1 MSLSFS
7 LKYILIIFASI
18 FFIFISISGVL
29 FFILKHDYIY
39 EYNLNFYPITERTS
53 LEIEEIREINS
64 RIKNYFFDETEFLE
78 VSIFNEK
85 EIYHM
90 KDVKDIINNLFLYGK
105 LSSVVF
111 VIITLICV
119 KKYKVRIY
127 SVFKAS
133 SIVYS
138 VMLLALA
145 IGFLISFN
153 KLFIIFHEIAFSND
167 LWKLNIN
174 EDYLL
179 MMYPENFFRD
189 IALLILI
196 FSISINFFLFF
207 AFKSL
212 KK

>member
-1 MSLSFS
+1 MPLSFS
-7 LKYILIIFASI
+7 LKYILIILASI

-64 RIKNYFFDETEFLE
+64 QIKNYFFDETEFLE

-111 VIITLICV
+111 VIISLICV

-138 VMLLALA
+138 AILLALA

-196 FSISINFFLFF
+196 FSICINFFLFF

>member
-1 MSLSFS
+1 MTLSFS
-7 LKYILIIFASI
+7 IKYILIILASI
-18 FFIFISISGVL
+18 FFIFISVTGVL
-29 FFILKHDYIY
+29 FLILKYDYIY

-64 RIKNYFFDETEFLE
+64 MIQNYFFDESEFIE

-90 KDVKDIINNLFLYGK
+90 KDVKDIINSLFFYGK
-105 LSSVVF
+105 LSSILF
-111 VIITLICV
+111 AIITLLCV
-119 KKYKVRIY
+119 KRFSVKIN
-127 SVFKAS
+127 SVFKTS
-133 SIVYS
+133 SIIYS
-138 VMLLALA
+138 AILVLLAL
-145 IGFLISFN
+145 GFLISFN
-153 KLFIIFHEIAFSND
+153 KLFIVFHEIAFSND

-196 FSISINFFLFF
+196 FSISVNFFLFF

>member
-1 MSLSFS
+1 MPLSFS
-7 LKYILIIFASI
+7 FKYILIILASI

-64 RIKNYFFDETEFLE
+64 QIKNYFFDETEFLE

-111 VIITLICV
+111 VIITLICI
-119 KKYKVRIY
+119 KK
-127 SVFKAS
+127 
-133 SIVYS
+133 
-138 VMLLALA
+138 
-145 IGFLISFN
+145 
-153 KLFIIFHEIAFSND
+153 
-167 LWKLNIN
+167 
-174 EDYLL
+174 
-179 MMYPENFFRD
+179 
-189 IALLILI
+189 
-196 FSISINFFLFF
+196 
-207 AFKSL
+207 
-212 KK
+212 

>member
-1 MSLSFS
+1 MPLSFS

-64 RIKNYFFDETEFLE
+64 QIKNYFFDKTEFLE

-138 VMLLALA
+138 AMLLAFA

>member
-1 MSLSFS
+1 MPLSFS
-7 LKYILIIFASI
+7 LKYILIILASI

-64 RIKNYFFDETEFLE
+64 QIKNYFFDETEFLE

-111 VIITLICV
+111 VIISLIWV
-119 KKYKVRIY
+119 KSTK
-127 SVFKAS
+127 
-133 SIVYS
+133 
-138 VMLLALA
+138 
-145 IGFLISFN
+145 
-153 KLFIIFHEIAFSND
+153 
-167 LWKLNIN
+167 
-174 EDYLL
+174 
-179 MMYPENFFRD
+179 
-189 IALLILI
+189 
-196 FSISINFFLFF
+196 
-207 AFKSL
+207 
-212 KK
+212 

>member
-1 MSLSFS
+1 MPLSFS
-7 LKYILIIFASI
+7 LKYILIILASV

-29 FFILKHDYIY
+29 FFIIKHDYIY
-39 EYNLNFYPITERTS
+39 EYNLNSYPITERTS
-53 LEIEEIREINS
+53 LEIEEIREINTQ
-64 RIKNYFFDETEFLE
+64 IKNYFFDETEFLE

-111 VIITLICV
+111 VIISLICV

-138 VMLLALA
+138 AILLALA

>member
-1 MSLSFS
+1 MPLSFS
-7 LKYILIIFASI
+7 LKYILIILASI

-53 LEIEEIREINS
+53 LEIEEVREINS
-64 RIKNYFFDETEFLE
+64 QIKNYFFDETEFLE
-78 VSIFNEK
+78 VSIFYEK

-111 VIITLICV
+111 VIIALICV
-119 KKYKVRIY
+119 KKHKVRIY

-138 VMLLALA
+138 AVLLALA

-207 AFKSL
+207 ALKSL

>member
-1 MSLSFS
+1 MTLSFS
-7 LKYILIIFASI
+7 IKYILIILASI
-18 FFIFISISGVL
+18 FFIFISVTGVL
-29 FFILKHDYIY
+29 FLILKYDYIY

-64 RIKNYFFDETEFLE
+64 MIQNYFFDESEFIE

-90 KDVKDIINNLFLYGK
+90 KDVKDIINSLFLYGK
-105 LSSVVF
+105 LSSILF
-111 VIITLICV
+111 VIITLLCV
-119 KKYKVRIY
+119 KRFSVKIN
-127 SVFKAS
+127 SVFKTS
-133 SIVYS
+133 SIIYS
-138 VMLLALA
+138 AILVLLAL
-145 IGFLISFN
+145 GFLISFN
-153 KLFIIFHEIAFSND
+153 KLFIVFHEIAFSND

-196 FSISINFFLFF
+196 FSISVNFFLFF

>member
-1 MSLSFS
+1 MPLSFS
-7 LKYILIIFASI
+7 LKYILIILASI

-64 RIKNYFFDETEFLE
+64 QIKNYFFDETEFLE

-111 VIITLICV
+111 VIISLICV

-138 VMLLALA
+138 AILLALA

-212 KK
+212 KE

>member
-1 MSLSFS
+1 MPLSFS
-7 LKYILIIFASI
+7 LKYILIILASI

-64 RIKNYFFDETEFLE
+64 QIKNYFFDETEFLE

-105 LSSVVF
+105 FSSVVF
-111 VIITLICV
+111 VIIVLICV

-138 VMLLALA
+138 AVLLALA

>member
-1 MSLSFS
+1 MPLSFS
-7 LKYILIIFASI
+7 LKYILIILASI

-39 EYNLNFYPITERTS
+39 EYNLNFYPIIERTS

-64 RIKNYFFDETEFLE
+64 QIKNYFFDETEFLE

-138 VMLLALA
+138 SVLLALA

>member
-1 MSLSFS
+1 MPLSFS
-7 LKYILIIFASI
+7 FKYILIILASI

-53 LEIEEIREINS
+53 LEIEEVREINS
-64 RIKNYFFDETEFLE
+64 QIKNYFFDETEFLE

-111 VIITLICV
+111 VIIALICV

-138 VMLLALA
+138 AMLLALA

-196 FSISINFFLFF
+196 LSIGINFFLFF

>member
-1 MSLSFS
+1 MPLSFS
-7 LKYILIIFASI
+7 FKYILIILASI

-64 RIKNYFFDETEFLE
+64 QIKNYFFDETEFLE

-111 VIITLICV
+111 VIITLICI

-138 VMLLALA
+138 VMLLVLA

-196 FSISINFFLFF
+196 LSIGINFFIFF

>member
-1 MSLSFS
+1 MPLSFS
-7 LKYILIIFASI
+7 LKYILIILASI

-64 RIKNYFFDETEFLE
+64 QIKNYFFDETEFLE

-111 VIITLICV
+111 VIIVLICV
-119 KKYKVRIY
+119 KKHKVRIY

-138 VMLLALA
+138 AVLLALA

-153 KLFIIFHEIAFSND
+153 KLFIIFHELAFSND

>member
-1 MSLSFS
+1 MPLSFS
-7 LKYILIIFASI
+7 LKYILIILASI

-39 EYNLNFYPITERTS
+39 QYNLNFYPITERTS

-64 RIKNYFFDETEFLE
+64 QIKNYFFDETEFLE

-138 VMLLALA
+138 AMLLALA

>member
-1 MSLSFS
+1 MPLSFS

-64 RIKNYFFDETEFLE
+64 QIKNYFFDETEFLE

-138 VMLLALA
+138 AILLALA

-196 FSISINFFLFF
+196 FSICINFFLFF

>member
-1 MSLSFS
+1 MPLSFS
-7 LKYILIIFASI
+7 LKYILIILASI

-53 LEIEEIREINS
+53 LEIEEVREINS
-64 RIKNYFFDETEFLE
+64 QIKNYFFDETEFLE

-105 LSSVVF
+105 LLSVVF
-111 VIITLICV
+111 VIISLICV
-119 KKYKVRIY
+119 KKHKVRIY

-138 VMLLALA
+138 AMLLALA

-196 FSISINFFLFF
+196 FSIGINFFLFL

>member
-1 MSLSFS
+1 MPLSFS
-7 LKYILIIFASI
+7 LKYILIILASI
-18 FFIFISISGVL
+18 FFISISISGVL

-64 RIKNYFFDETEFLE
+64 QIKNYFFDETEFLE

-111 VIITLICV
+111 VIIALICV

-138 VMLLALA
+138 AVLLALA

-196 FSISINFFLFF
+196 LSIGINFFLFF

>member
-1 MSLSFS
+1 MPLSFS
-7 LKYILIIFASI
+7 LKYILIILASI

-53 LEIEEIREINS
+53 LEIEEVREINS
-64 RIKNYFFDETEFLE
+64 QIKNYFFDETEFLE

-111 VIITLICV
+111 VIISLICV

-138 VMLLALA
+138 AILLALA

-196 FSISINFFLFF
+196 FSICINFFLFF

>member
-1 MSLSFS
+1 MPLSFS
-7 LKYILIIFASI
+7 LKYILIILASI

-64 RIKNYFFDETEFLE
+64 RIKNYFFDKTEFLE

>member
-7 LKYILIIFASI
+7 LKYILIILASI

-39 EYNLNFYPITERTS
+39 EYNLNSYPITERTS
-53 LEIEEIREINS
+53 LEIEEIREINTQ
-64 RIKNYFFDETEFLE
+64 IKNYFFDETEFLE

-111 VIITLICV
+111 VIISLICV

-138 VMLLALA
+138 AILLVLA

>member
-1 MSLSFS
+1 MPLSFS
-7 LKYILIIFASI
+7 LKYILIILASI

-39 EYNLNFYPITERTS
+39 EYNLNSYPITERTS
-53 LEIEEIREINS
+53 LEIEEIREINTQ
-64 RIKNYFFDETEFLE
+64 IKNYFFDETEFLE

-111 VIITLICV
+111 VIISLICV

-138 VMLLALA
+138 AILLALA

-153 KLFIIFHEIAFSND
+153 KLFIIFHELAFSND

>member
-1 MSLSFS
+1 MPLSFS
-7 LKYILIIFASI
+7 LKYILIILASI
-18 FFIFISISGVL
+18 FFIFIAISGVL

-53 LEIEEIREINS
+53 LEIEEVREINS
-64 RIKNYFFDETEFLE
+64 QIKNYFFDETEFLE

-111 VIITLICV
+111 VIITLICI

-138 VMLLALA
+138 VMLLVLA

-179 MMYPENFFRD
+179 MMYPQ
-189 IALLILI
+189 
-196 FSISINFFLFF
+196 S
-207 AFKSL
+207 
-212 KK
+212 

>member
-1 MSLSFS
+1 MPLSFS
-7 LKYILIIFASI
+7 LKYILIILASI

-64 RIKNYFFDETEFLE
+64 QIKNYFFDETEFLE

-138 VMLLALA
+138 AILLALA

>member
-1 MSLSFS
+1 MPLSFS
-7 LKYILIIFASI
+7 LKYILIILASI

-64 RIKNYFFDETEFLE
+64 QIKNYFFDETEFLE

-138 VMLLALA
+138 AVLLALA

>member
-1 MSLSFS
+1 MPLSFS
-7 LKYILIIFASI
+7 LKYILIILASI

-39 EYNLNFYPITERTS
+39 EYNLNSYPITERTS

-64 RIKNYFFDETEFLE
+64 QIKNYFFDETEFLE

-111 VIITLICV
+111 VIISLICV

-138 VMLLALA
+138 AILLALA

>member
-1 MSLSFS
+1 MPLSFS
-7 LKYILIIFASI
+7 LKYILIILASI

-53 LEIEEIREINS
+53 LEIEEVREINS
-64 RIKNYFFDETEFLE
+64 QIKNYFFDETEFLE

-111 VIITLICV
+111 VIIALICV
-119 KKYKVRIY
+119 KKHKVRIY

-138 VMLLALA
+138 AVLLALA

>member
-1 MSLSFS
+1 MPLSFS
-7 LKYILIIFASI
+7 LKYILIILASI

-64 RIKNYFFDETEFLE
+64 QIKNYFFDETEFLE

-111 VIITLICV
+111 VIISLICV

-138 VMLLALA
+138 AILLALA

>member
-1 MSLSFS
+1 MPLSFS

-64 RIKNYFFDETEFLE
+64 QIKNYFFDETEFLE

-111 VIITLICV
+111 VIITLVCV

-138 VMLLALA
+138 AVLLALA

>member
-7 LKYILIIFASI
+7 LKYILIILASI

-53 LEIEEIREINS
+53 LEIEEVREINS
-64 RIKNYFFDETEFLE
+64 QIKNYFFDETEFLE

-111 VIITLICV
+111 VIISLICV

-138 VMLLALA
+138 AVLLALA

>member
-1 MSLSFS
+1 MPLSFS
-7 LKYILIIFASI
+7 LKYILIILASI

-64 RIKNYFFDETEFLE
+64 QIKNYFFDETEFLE

-111 VIITLICV
+111 VIITLICI

-207 AFKSL
+207 AFRSL

>member
-1 MSLSFS
+1 MPLSFS

-64 RIKNYFFDETEFLE
+64 QIKNYFFDETEFLE

-138 VMLLALA
+138 AMLLALA

>member
-1 MSLSFS
+1 MPLSFS
-7 LKYILIIFASI
+7 LKYILIILASI

-53 LEIEEIREINS
+53 LEIEEVREINS
-64 RIKNYFFDETEFLE
+64 QIKNYFFDETEFLE

-111 VIITLICV
+111 VIISLICV

-138 VMLLALA
+138 AVLLALA

>member
-1 MSLSFS
+1 MPLSFS
-7 LKYILIIFASI
+7 LKYILIILASI

-53 LEIEEIREINS
+53 LEIEEIREINFQ
-64 RIKNYFFDETEFLE
+64 IKNYFFDETEFLE

-138 VMLLALA
+138 AVLLALA

>member
-1 MSLSFS
+1 MPLSFS

-64 RIKNYFFDETEFLE
+64 QIKNYFFDETEFLE

-138 VMLLALA
+138 AVLLALA

>member
-1 MSLSFS
+1 MPLSFS
-7 LKYILIIFASI
+7 LKYILIILASI

-64 RIKNYFFDETEFLE
+64 QIKNYFFDETEFLE

-138 VMLLALA
+138 AILLALA

-196 FSISINFFLFF
+196 FSICINFFLFF

>member
-1 MSLSFS
+1 MPLSFS
-7 LKYILIIFASI
+7 LKYILIILASI

-53 LEIEEIREINS
+53 LEIEEIREINTQ
-64 RIKNYFFDETEFLE
+64 IKNYFFDETEFLE

-111 VIITLICV
+111 VIISLICV

-138 VMLLALA
+138 AILLALA